1 VEEIAFRAL
10 KRGNCEKHAYELAN
24 EVIGKNWKERFAKAL
39 AGDLD
44 HADEA
49 ARDMAVANAVRLTLL
64 DEAVVKDAE
73 ATAGGTDAVLSPG
86 EASKH
91 HRPVTRLVRR
101 LKSGS
106 GRLMKPSQGRARCA
120 LRTERAKMLELN
132 SPPESNFVAKPS

>member
-1 VEEIAFRAL
+1 MLWEEIAFRAL

-73 ATAGGTDAVLSPG
+73 DGERGGHRRRYRCGIVSRRSFQTPSAGHKTCAPVKIGVRKADEAVARAGKMRAANGKGQNAGTQQS
-86 EASKH
+86 
-91 HRPVTRLVRR
+91 TRV
-101 LKSGS
+101 
-106 GRLMKPSQGRARCA
+106 
-120 LRTERAKMLELN
+120 
-132 SPPESNFVAKPS
+132 